1 MALDT
6 NLKGV
11 TSGTGAEVNTAN
23 ELRVTGG
30 SATVNNAGY
39 TVVQYELDAGSLRSG
54 ATYRK
59 SPLVSE
65 DQRMNVGLDTPQFD
79 YTFNATSQN
88 TNTWKVTTATTTMAL
103 TQSSGFLNLNSG
115 NVGTAN
121 AAVGYSTNQTFTLRG
136 NASSHYELM
145 FSKSTNLAAN
155 QTFELGL
162 FTSTATGAAPP
173 APADGAYWRYTSA
186 GLIGVVNYNGTETPS
201 GVLVADSAI
210 PINTVKFL
218 KIILSQSAAE
228 FWYDGKFAGELA
240 VPAGNGAPFMSTGL
254 PYTIQARNTAAVSG
268 GALLKFAGFH
278 ADQNDL
284 NLELPF
290 PMQQA
295 RLGLGAYQGQD
306 GGTMGSTA
314 LVTTSATAAAAA
326 LSNSAPIAQFQG
338 FGGFFQ
344 ILPTLTAGTD
354 GIVCSYQNPVGGIN
368 QTSRTMVITGVHIS
382 AGVSTILTG
391 GPVIFAY
398 SVAFGTV
405 VTASGL
411 NLGSAESASFAAA
424 TTKAPR
430 RLPLGIQSFAAAAA
444 AGVQGND
451 LVRQLSTP
459 IIVHPG
465 ENIAIAARNLGVVTT
480 AGAIAVSVLFD
491 GFYI

>member
-162 FTSTATGAAPP
+162 FNSTATGAAPA

-218 KIILSQSAAE
+218 KIILSQAAAE
-228 FWYDGKFAGELA
+228 FWYDGKFAGELT
-240 VPAGNGAPFMSTGL
+240 VPAGNGTPFMSTGL

-268 GALLKFAGFH
+268 GTLLKFAGFH
-278 ADQNDL
+278 TDQNDL

-314 LVTTSATAAAAA
+314 VIGSSTAAAAA
-326 LSNSAPIAQFQG
+326 IVNSSATAQFTG
-338 FGGFFQ
+338 LGGFAQ

-354 GIVCSYQNPVGGIN
+354 GIIFAYQNPVGGIN
-368 QTSRTMVITGVHIS
+368 QTPRTMVICGAYIS
-382 AGVSTILTG
+382 SAVQTALTG
-391 GPVIFAY
+391 GPVIYAY
-398 SVAFGTV
+398 SLQFGIV
-405 VTASGL
+405 GGSP
-411 NLGSAESASFAAA
+411 NLAAAESASFAAA

-430 RLPLGIQSFAAAAA
+430 RLPLGIQGYAAAAA
-444 AGVQGND
+444 AGTAA
-451 LVRQLSTP
+451 TP
-459 IIVHPG
+459 IYVPFICPVIVHPG
-465 ENIAIAARNLGVVTT
+465 EWVTICARNLGVVTT
-480 AGAIAVSVLFD
+480 AGAIAVSGFLD
-491 GFYI
+491 GYNI